1 MRRLLAMTL
10 AAVVALVAC
19 GASGGDAD
27 LQTVAS
33 AVREVESKGASFQ
46 MTETLTETGGDV
58 PKGKMAQIKFTANG
72 QTRDDRVVL
81 ILQLT
86 NGSGQSG
93 GAYDVVINDSELYV
107 RPHGSSRAF
116 FLGAAAVANT
126 FYPGVRLNLL
136 RESAL
141 LATKVTKTTNYSN
154 GSFSDQYAVTP
165 SGDQL
170 EQLQSM
176 VVTAAKEAKFLK
188 SASGTI
194 TFYVGTSGHHLG
206 RVDLNFSGTDPDTGL
221 KSAFTSSLTFTKLGK
236 VPTPKVPAGAIAVQ
250 PTDLFSTAATPP
262 SQG

>member
-19 GASGGDAD
+19 GASGGDSD

-176 VVTAAKEAKFLK
+176 VVTAAKE
-188 SASGTI
+188 
-194 TFYVGTSGHHLG
+194 GHRPGHRPQVRLHVFSDLHQAGQGSDPEGARG
-206 RVDLNFSGTDPDTGL
+206 RDRRPADGPVLDGSHPAQPGL
-221 KSAFTSSLTFTKLGK
+221 RDKA
-236 VPTPKVPAGAIAVQ
+236 
-250 PTDLFSTAATPP
+250 
-262 SQG
+262 

>member
-1 MRRLLAMTL
+1 MRRLFALSLAG
-10 AAVVALVAC
+10 VVALVAC
-19 GASGGDAD
+19 GATGGDSD
-27 LQTVAS
+27 LQTVAG

-46 MTETLTETGGDV
+46 MTETLTETGGDI

-81 ILQLT
+81 ILQLA
-86 NGSGQSG
+86 NGRGQSG
-93 GAYDVVINDSELYV
+93 GAYDVVINDSDLYV
-107 RPHGSSRAF
+107 RPHASSRAF

-141 LATKVTKTTNYSN
+141 LATKVSKSTSYSN
-154 GSFSDQYAVTP
+154 GSFSDQFAVTP
-165 SGDQL
+165 SNDQL
-170 EQLQSM
+170 EQLQSS
-176 VVTAAKEAKFLK
+176 VVAADKEAKFLK

-194 TFYVGTSGHHLG
+194 TFYLGTSGHHLQ
-206 RVDLNFSGTDPDTGL
+206 RVGFNFTGTDPDTGL
-221 KSAFTSSLTFTKLGK
+221 KSAFTSSLTFTHLGK

-250 PTDLFSTAATPP
+250 PSDLFSTAATPP